1 MKKLTLIT
9 SLIILSLLT
18 SQGQEQKFELGL
30 SLFPSYSIGIISDNT
45 TPTSPIGSTV
55 EENEI
60 WKPSFCSNIF
70 VDYRLSKNSIV
81 GIGIGYQNNGERTK
95 KTDINFS
102 TPDPSLPLQ
111 VRFIYNRYNIEI
123 RIYYKH
129 MLHNK
134 FFVLVGTSGLINIYN
149 TTTNVQYFPNNSNER
164 NIENDI
170 STDYREFNISGN
182 FGFGLDYF
190 STKKATFFLLP
201 YIQYGI
207 LGISKSATLNRNFL
221 SLGISTGIKL

>member
-1 MKKLTLIT
+1 
-9 SLIILSLLT
+9 
-18 SQGQEQKFELGL
+18 
-30 SLFPSYSIGIISDNT
+30 
-45 TPTSPIGSTV
+45 
-55 EENEI
+55 
-60 WKPSFCSNIF
+60 
-70 VDYRLSKNSIV
+70 
-81 GIGIGYQNNGERTK
+81 
-95 KTDINFS
+95 
-102 TPDPSLPLQ
+102 
-111 VRFIYNRYNIEI
+111 
-123 RIYYKH
+123 

-134 FFVLVGTSGLINIYN
+134 FFILVGTSGLINIYN
-149 TTTNVQYFPNNSNER
+149 TTTSVQYFPNNSNER